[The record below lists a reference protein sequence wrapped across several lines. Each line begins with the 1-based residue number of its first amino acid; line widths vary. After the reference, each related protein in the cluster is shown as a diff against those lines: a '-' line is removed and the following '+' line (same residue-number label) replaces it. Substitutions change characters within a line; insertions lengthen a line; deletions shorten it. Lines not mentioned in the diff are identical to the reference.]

1 MDQLEG
7 AFEILRMVKNIKI
20 SMHGIMQNQLKEIDL
35 TGPQF
40 MIVGLLTH
48 EKQLKMSE
56 LAEKMGLS
64 ASTVSDI
71 VHRLERQ
78 SFVERV
84 KSQEDGRVVFVQL
97 TEAFKLAYE
106 EKIKQIENSWADR
119 IKSASDAEINKIR
132 EGLSALERLLNG
144 DKSDD

>member
-1 MDQLEG
+1 
-7 AFEILRMVKNIKI
+7 
-20 SMHGIMQNQLKEIDL
+20 
-35 TGPQF
+35 
-40 MIVGLLTH
+40 
-48 EKQLKMSE
+48 
-56 LAEKMGLS
+56 
-64 ASTVSDI
+64 
-71 VHRLERQ
+71 
-78 SFVERV
+78 
-84 KSQEDGRVVFVQL
+84 VFVQL

>member
-1 MDQLEG
+1 
-7 AFEILRMVKNIKI
+7 
-20 SMHGIMQNQLKEIDL
+20 MQNQLKEIDL

-40 MIVGLLTH
+40 MIVGLLAH